1 MRPQPSPSRWKTIL
15 AIGVVLVALIA
26 AVMGTI
32 YVVLVKAPSSLI
44 HHAREEVFGSAA
56 ETYELCKRIAED
68 VSKALQFTPQVQIV
82 NGPIVVEKTTPITE
96 LATAKQ
102 QFTHSY
108 SWSESW
114 MGSTKTIEMEG
125 TFIARAGVDLRKPFS
140 LVVDQANKAVEV
152 RMPAP
157 ELLSVEIVK
166 YKIITDEDGWWNK
179 LSAKDRQDALNSLLA
194 SARMKELDSGILLE
208 AQRSLE
214 QTLDTLLRKQGAPS
228 ITYRVTPR
236 N

>member
-1 MRPQPSPSRWKTIL
+1 M
-15 AIGVVLVALIA
+15 LVALIA
-26 AVMGTI
+26 AVTGAI
-32 YVVLVKAPSSLI
+32 YVMLVKAPSSLI
-44 HHAREEVFGSAA
+44 HHAREEVFSSAN
-56 ETYELCKRIAED
+56 ETYALCKRIAGD
-68 VSKALQFTPQVQIV
+68 VSKALQFTPQVQIL
-82 NGPIVVEKTTPITE
+82 NGSIVVEKTTPITE

-114 MGSTKTIEMEG
+114 LGSTKTIEIEG
-125 TFIARAGVDLRKPFS
+125 TFIARAGIDLKKPFA
-140 LVVDQANKAVEV
+140 LVVNPASKAVEV
-152 RMPAP
+152 RMPGP
-157 ELLSVEIVK
+157 ELLSVEIMK

-179 LSAKDRQDALNSLLA
+179 LNAKDRQDALNSLLA

-214 QTLDTLLRKQGAPS
+214 QTLDTLIRKQGAPS
-228 ITYRVTPR
+228 ITYKVTPR